1 MGGILFMGTR
11 KQHFLND
18 FYDRDYTNVIVVAI
32 KLPTGGI
39 EIITNATLIDTKM
52 SYYDA
57 SYSDDLKLKANPEVE
72 IIDWMFV

>member
-1 MGGILFMGTR
+1 MGTR